1 VLNPALVTLAGVVTE
16 YDGTGAVDVRVTC
29 LVADCKSVPLVYTEN
44 VTLYVDDTEP
54 LRAELEMVTLV
65 LPAP

>member
-1 VLNPALVTLAGVVTE
+1 MLNPALATDPGVVTE

-29 LVADCKSVPLVYTEN
+29 LVADCSSVPLVYTEN
-44 VTLYVDDTEP
+44 VTLYVDVVEP

-65 LPAP
+65 FPLP